1 MKYGKIYTKL
11 NELHCLQIK
20 KCYAVIKILLK
31 NVYENH
37 GKNACNMKQE
47 KQNTKL
53 WAQEEENCEEKERI
67 IINLTT
73 KG

>member
-37 GKNACNMKQE
+37 GKNACNIK
-47 KQNTKL
+47 
-53 WAQEEENCEEKERI
+53 
-67 IINLTT
+67 
-73 KG
+73 

>member
-1 MKYGKIYTKL
+1 MKYSKIYTKL

-20 KCYAVIKILLK
+20 KCYAVIKILLE

-37 GKNACNMKQE
+37 GKNACNVKQE

-53 WAQEEENCEEKERI
+53 WAQEEESYGKKE
-67 IINLTT
+67 
-73 KG
+73 